1 MLVKLCGMWRDQD
14 IEYINISR
22 PDYVGFIIDVPKSHR
37 NISPEQLENLSSK
50 VNPEIKRVGVFVNE
64 DINVV
69 ADLLNRNVIDIAQL
83 HGLETDEYISQL
95 KSMTGDR
102 EVWKVFELG
111 SVIDDSEKLNET
123 LKMATDSK
131 ADRILFDSGKGSG
144 VAFDRH
150 VLDNFKKDYI
160 FAGGLT
166 PEKISELDGKLPYA
180 VDLSSGIETD
190 KKKDLDKMLL
200 TVENVRR
207 INGSK

>member
-1 MLVKLCGMWRDQD
+1 MFL
-14 IEYINISR
+14 
-22 PDYVGFIIDVPKSHR
+22 KSHR
-37 NISPEQLENLSSK
+37 NISPEELENLSSK

-150 VLDNFKKDYI
+150 VLDNFKKRIILLQVDLHLRKYRS
-160 FAGGLT
+160 LT
-166 PEKISELDGKLPYA
+166 EKLPYA

-190 KKKDLDKMLL
+190 KKKKDLDKMLF
-200 TVENVRR
+200 
-207 INGSK
+207 

>member
-1 MLVKLCGMWRDQD
+1 M
-14 IEYINISR
+14 
-22 PDYVGFIIDVPKSHR
+22 
-37 NISPEQLENLSSK
+37 
-50 VNPEIKRVGVFVNE
+50 
-64 DINVV
+64 
-69 ADLLNRNVIDIAQL
+69 IDIAQL

-150 VLDNFKKDYI
+150 VLDNFKKELYSCMMDLHLRKYRS
-160 FAGGLT
+160 LT
-166 PEKISELDGKLPYA
+166 
-180 VDLSSGIETD
+180 
-190 KKKDLDKMLL
+190 
-200 TVENVRR
+200 ENCHMP
-207 INGSK
+207 